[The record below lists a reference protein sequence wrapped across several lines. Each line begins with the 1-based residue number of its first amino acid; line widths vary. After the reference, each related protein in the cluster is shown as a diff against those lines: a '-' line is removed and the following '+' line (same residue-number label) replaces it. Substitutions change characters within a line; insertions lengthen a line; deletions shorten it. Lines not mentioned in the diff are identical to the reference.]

1 MALIAADNR
10 DVERSLQ
17 KLMTL
22 SKKAGAEFSD
32 NMVVKCID
40 GNLSIEAPPDSFGQE
55 LMWLPWH
62 CLVPLKPF
70 NLSVVNDDIVISSHD
85 EGLAR
90 ASIARMEAFL
100 ELYNLTHKLALH
112 RRTSPWPVVASH
124 PELLAYVTRGRGRG
138 AYVISDKLYEPGK
151 ENELLLRSFLNS
163 RVFSYKTRGQQSPA
177 QEIQVEVLLPI
188 LDSMNHHFHGALYS
202 YCQRDKDRY
211 LTVRR
216 SVPLPEMAPEM
227 ANECFAYYGWHDSFD
242 TWMTY
247 GFIDESV
254 PFVCSAPMRLDLP
267 DLGTIEV
274 GHVIQ
279 NRAAGEFPESEK
291 DLYFYIPKLLARR
304 KNHIEV
310 SSLLI
315 PGPGAPRALR
325 RALHLLITEMRP
337 AHPRQSDLV
346 LLAEQQIVAANA
358 NYFRNLRA
366 LLHSLSPK
374 DPLQQPILENFIRV
388 CDLQLAR
395 IRNYCF
401 YPK

>member
-17 KLMTL
+17 KLMML
-22 SKKAGAEFSD
+22 SEEAGAEFSD
-32 NMVVKCID
+32 DMVVKCVD
-40 GNLSIEAPPDSFGQE
+40 GNFSIEAPPDCVGQV
-55 LMWLPWH
+55 LIRLPWH
-62 CLVPLKPF
+62 SLVPLKPF
-70 NLSVVNDDIVISSHD
+70 ELSIVNDDIVISSHD
-85 EGLAR
+85 PGLTR
-90 ASIARMEAFL
+90 TSVARMEAFL
-100 ELYNLTHKLALH
+100 ELYNLTHKLAMH
-112 RRTSPWPVVASH
+112 RRTSPWPLVASH
-124 PELLAYVTRGRGRG
+124 PELLAYVARGRGRG
-138 AYVISDKLYEPGK
+138 AYVISGKLYEPGK

-163 RVFSYKTRGQQSPA
+163 RVFNHKISGQQSA
-177 QEIQVEVLLPI
+177 TQEIFLEVLLPI
-188 LDSMNHHFHGALYS
+188 LDSMNHNFHGALYS
-202 YCQRDKDRY
+202 RDKDSS
-211 LTVRR
+211 LTVAR
-216 SVPLPEMAPEM
+216 SVPVPEM

-242 TWMTY
+242 TWITY

-267 DLGTIEV
+267 SLGTIQV

-279 NRAAGEFPESEK
+279 TRAAGEFPESEK

-304 KNHIEV
+304 ESHIEV

-325 RALHLLITEMRP
+325 RTLHLLITEMHP
-337 AHPRQSDLV
+337 GHPRQSDLV
-346 LLAEQQIVAANA
+346 LQAEQQIVAANA
-358 NYFRNLRA
+358 NYYKNLRA

-374 DPLQQPILENFIRV
+374 DPLQQPVLENFIRL

-395 IRNYCF
+395 IQNYCL